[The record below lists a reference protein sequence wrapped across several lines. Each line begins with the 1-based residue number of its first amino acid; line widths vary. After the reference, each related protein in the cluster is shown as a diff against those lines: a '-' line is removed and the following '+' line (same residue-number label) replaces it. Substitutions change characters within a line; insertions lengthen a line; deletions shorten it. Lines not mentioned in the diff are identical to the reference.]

1 MFNYNYIIKLY
12 NFKREDSTKNP
23 SFNIAITTNIK
34 WKYTFDNMMRS
45 KAPIIYFC
53 QGVCVAKKRFCH
65 SSKAFQINTE

>member
-45 KAPIIYFC
+45 KALIIYFC
-53 QGVCVAKKRFCH
+53 QGVCVAKKKVL
-65 SSKAFQINTE
+65 S